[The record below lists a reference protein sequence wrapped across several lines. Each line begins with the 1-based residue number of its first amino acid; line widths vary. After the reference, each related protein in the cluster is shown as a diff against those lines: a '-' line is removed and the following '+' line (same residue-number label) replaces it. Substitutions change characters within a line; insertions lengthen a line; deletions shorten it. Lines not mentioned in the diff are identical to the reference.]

1 MITRVIAETKAVL
14 EYLGG
19 VTEQFPSQLPWLG
32 WMQSP
37 VWWGIWWGALILLT
51 LFFCGQTSKFI
62 YIDF

>member
-1 MITRVIAETKAVL
+1 MMIKFLNDVKATL

-19 VTEQFPSQLPWLG
+19 VTEQLPVERLG

-37 VWWGIWWGALILLT
+37 IWWGVWWAVLILLT
-51 LFFCGQTSKFI
+51 IAFSGQTSKFI